1 MKHRMEQFKSKS
13 PAELNQELANME
25 KNLQKLRFDASFNK
39 LKNTSEI
46 SQTKKNI
53 ARVRGLLNQK

>member
-1 MKHRMEQFKSKS
+1 MEQFKSKS
-13 PAELNQELANME
+13 PAELHQELTGME
-25 KNLQKLRFDASFNK
+25 EKLQKLRFDASFNK

-53 ARVRGLLNQK
+53 ARIKSLLN